1 MEPLRG
7 VGHAVGSFHPLQ
19 SFPTARPPAAFEGS
33 LVAIEASEPALERR
47 LTALAHVL
55 GARPRLVP
63 AAQRGLYHAAAVLAS
78 NYLVALAAQ
87 AAEVLVAAG
96 WSRQDALDALIPLM
110 SGVLGSL
117 STQGLPNAL
126 IGPIR
131 RGDAATVVQHL
142 KALSQLAAAG
152 RSTPL
157 RLYLVLGEAALALAR
172 EAGLDATAA
181 QRIAEALT
189 PSGSD
194 QEVTEP

>member
-1 MEPLRG
+1 
-7 VGHAVGSFHPLQ
+7 
-19 SFPTARPPAAFEGS
+19 
-33 LVAIEASEPALERR
+33 
-47 LTALAHVL
+47 
-55 GARPRLVP
+55 
-63 AAQRGLYHAAAVLAS
+63 
-78 NYLVALAAQ
+78 
-87 AAEVLVAAG
+87 
-96 WSRQDALDALIPLM
+96 M